1 MKMLPVDWNI
11 IVPEYSLLNVDH
23 FIYFLS
29 HRMKNNKINFVS
41 ILKIKNFYQVLIYK
55 KRDIIIMI

>member
-41 ILKIKNFYQVLIYK
+41 ISKIKIFYQVLIYK
-55 KRDIIIMI
+55 KEI